1 MTREALTI
9 IEIKDVKEVG
19 TKGAQVL
26 AFKARGKD
34 GKELWYSTF
43 RRSLFDA
50 IKPGR
55 SIAADVEVKTQ
66 EREGATFTNR
76 QVNQVYVGEQPVAVK
91 GQFQGYRN
99 SGKSPEEIASIEQQ
113 VAVKALTELMVAGK
127 IPIDSDEGVL
137 MLAWCRMRLAPKQKS
152 AASPQH
158 TELKTKPTR
167 VKVTPE
173 MTKVWVHIR
182 ESVKEL
188 GWDNDEAREFI
199 AKHFHG
205 KGTAGLTEEELI
217 SLSLLLESLAKE
229 GATKG

>member
-26 AFKARGKD
+26 AFKARGPD

-43 RRSLFDA
+43 RKSLFDA
-50 IKPGR
+50 IKPGE

-76 QVNQVYVGEQPVAVK
+76 QVNRVYVGEQPVAVK

-127 IPIDSDEGVL
+127 IPIDSDEGAL
-137 MLAWCRMRLAPKQKS
+137 MLAWCRTRLAPKQKPTVS
-152 AASPQH
+152 SKQ
-158 TELKTKPTR
+158 TEPKIKPAKVKLTPEI
-167 VKVTPE
+167 VKV
-173 MTKVWVHIR
+173 WGRIR
-182 ESVKEL
+182 DSVKAL
-188 GWDNDEAREFI
+188 GWDNDEGREFI

-205 KGTAGLTEEELI
+205 KGTAGLTEEEVI
-217 SLSLLLESLAKE
+217 SLSLLLENLAKE